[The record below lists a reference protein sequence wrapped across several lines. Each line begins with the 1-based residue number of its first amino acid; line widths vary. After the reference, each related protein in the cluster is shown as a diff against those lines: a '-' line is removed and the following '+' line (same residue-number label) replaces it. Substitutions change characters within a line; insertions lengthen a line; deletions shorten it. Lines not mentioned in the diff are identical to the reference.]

1 MLLATGKN
9 GEAEPLLRAVV
20 KESLNPRAQSAAWN
34 ALGELQTAAGVKK
47 DSEQIYTGLS
57 YLRTAV
63 QYKPLPGESTA
74 EYERA
79 IAGAA
84 KCFRYLSELEQNPK
98 KKLFHGL
105 QRDRTE
111 QLQREFPNSPYLR
124 QI

>member
-1 MLLATGKN
+1 MK
-9 GEAEPLLRAVV
+9 
-20 KESLNPRAQSAAWN
+20 
-34 ALGELQTAAGVKK
+34 KK
-47 DSEQIYTGLS
+47 DSEQIYTGLYS

-63 QYKPLPGESTA
+63 QYKPLPARAPPSTSA
-74 EYERA
+74 RSPA
-79 IAGAA
+79 RPSASAT
-84 KCFRYLSELEQNPK
+84 FELEQNPEK